1 VNTPAYLGFALEGA
15 GRLYL
20 RRFEERAR
28 KFAVEPMGCK
38 TLLALA
44 ENEGITQ
51 HRLSQ
56 LTLLDPSTMGRILDR
71 LEAKGLV
78 ERRRRPRDR
87 RARSVVLTPEAA
99 AILPSLRQAARDS
112 LGETLGGMSTDE
124 KLSAIEALQR
134 ALSLMIG
141 DCASAR

>member
-1 VNTPAYLGFALEGA
+1 MNTLAYLGFALEGA

-28 KFAVEPMGCK
+28 EFALEPMSCK
-38 TLLALA
+38 TLLVLA
-44 ENEGITQ
+44 GNEGSTQ

-78 ERRRRPRDR
+78 ERRHRPRDR
-87 RARSVVLTPEAA
+87 RARSVVLTREAA
-99 AILPSLRQAARDS
+99 EILPLLWQAATDSLR
-112 LGETLGGMSTDE
+112 ETLSGMSTDE
-124 KLSAIEALQR
+124 KRHAVEMLQR
-134 ALSLMIG
+134 ALSLMLG